1 MATGGGSA
9 HASGADAH
17 ATLLLRYG
25 AGASF
30 EDKVAFLTEQL
41 AALDPAKEW
50 KRAVKSE
57 LAKPEY
63 SANHLQ
69 SVRSFESPLLYCVL
83 EKMGLVSAL
92 KRSVIDL
99 HCATAQ
105 AVLAASA
112 KQAKREEAFLIPE
125 MRSSHGCSL
134 DVVLSAREHWE
145 TITREEML
153 RFARETGRPLVA
165 LTSSASASNAAVSVT
180 ASQASTQSAADEQK
194 TNAEGALE
202 PTSSK
207 PAKFSTTR
215 FLYDGCAI
223 ETLTIRLTSSQ
234 RLTFVLMSRLCPPDP
249 DVICCMLSR
258 PSSRPTAQQTRLPRH
273 RKPGVSHQCLQI
285 NDLSLI
291 CLDLAT

>member
-1 MATGGGSA
+1 MEATPPPAAAVATGGGSA

-41 AALDPAKEW
+41 AALDPVKEW

-63 SANHLQ
+63 SADHLQ
-69 SVRSFESPLLYCVL
+69 SVRSLESPLLYCVL

-99 HCATAQ
+99 HCAAAQ
-105 AVLAASA
+105 AVLAATA

-153 RFARETGRPLVA
+153 RFASETGRPLVA
-165 LTSSASASNAAVSVT
+165 LASSASNAAVSVT

-202 PTSSK
+202 PTSNK
-207 PAKFSTTR
+207 PAKLGTTR

-223 ETLTIRLTSSQ
+223 ELS
-234 RLTFVLMSRLCPPDP
+234 PP
-249 DVICCMLSR
+249 
-258 PSSRPTAQQTRLPRH
+258 T
-273 RKPGVSHQCLQI
+273 
-285 NDLSLI
+285 
-291 CLDLAT
+291 